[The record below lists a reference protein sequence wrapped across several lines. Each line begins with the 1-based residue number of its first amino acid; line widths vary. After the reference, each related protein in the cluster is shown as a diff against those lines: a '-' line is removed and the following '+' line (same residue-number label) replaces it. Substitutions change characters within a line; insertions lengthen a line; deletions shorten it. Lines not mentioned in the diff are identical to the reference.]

1 MSFEILGFET
11 ELDTDAALP
20 PDCESDDHTV
30 PISFEGFF
38 PSSFMRFYTDAETF
52 AEFMRDSPWRVTTLA
67 EFEMIS
73 EPDLDVYVDDRTE
86 FRSWTEMLRAAGS
99 DFIERVQN
107 H

>member
-1 MSFEILGFET
+1 MNFEVVGFET

-38 PSSFMRFYTDAETF
+38 PSSFMRLYTDAETF